1 MPATAHPKGAKNKM
15 KRNSRNK
22 VLLAALAAGSVC
34 VAAAAERGNLDIEFV
49 KGLIAIPSESR
60 SIPEC
65 NRATAYLKDYLE
77 RRGVHCHVERTEEG
91 RDALYAATLP
101 GKEHDYAFVTHID
114 VVPAAD
120 PSQFQPKVVGDE
132 IWGRGACDTKVNAA
146 LIAQVL
152 VNLAGKASVGAFF
165 ATDEDGCAGKVP
177 TCTMLRRAGFTPK
190 KMVLVGDTLGDSTNR
205 LFTAQKG
212 HWGFRITAK
221 GRGGHSSIPWKLDNA
236 IPKITKAVDSLMA
249 AYPKP
254 PAGTDWYS
262 TLAPTIL
269 SAGDAPNSIPGE
281 ASATFSFRYIGK
293 NDVAWLSGLVRQTTG
308 LEPETL
314 YCVPP
319 VTNNPDD
326 PLIKGLFNAMQANWK
341 DREFKIANLY
351 GATDAFQFSDLDL
364 PTVIFTHDGAGA
376 HKPDEHGSLASAAE
390 YLDFFTK
397 WIPTL

>member
-1 MPATAHPKGAKNKM
+1 M
-15 KRNSRNK
+15 KRLVSSIVFS
-22 VLLAALAAGSVC
+22 VLTGYTFAAGS
-34 VAAAAERGNLDIEFV
+34 GGLDVEFV
-49 KGLIAIPSESR
+49 KELISIPSESR

-77 RRGVHCHVERTEEG
+77 KRGVYCHVRQTEEG
-91 RDALYAATLP
+91 RDALYAATTP
-101 GKEHDYAFVTHID
+101 GKEHDFAFVTHID

-120 PSQFQPKVVGDE
+120 PSQFIPRVEGGE

-152 VNLAGKASVGAFF
+152 VKLVGKASVGAFF

-177 TCTMLRRAGFTPK
+177 TCTMLRKAGFTPK
-190 KMVLVGDTLGDSTNR
+190 RMVLVGDTLGDSTNR
-205 LFTAQKG
+205 LYVAQKG
-212 HWGFRITAK
+212 HWGFKITAK
-221 GRGGHSSIPWKLDNA
+221 GKGGHSSIPWKLDNA
-236 IPKITKAVDSLMA
+236 IPKITKAVDAVIS
-249 AYPKP
+249 AYPKAP
-254 PAGTDWYS
+254 EGTDWYS

-269 SAGDAPNSIPGE
+269 QAGDAPNSIPGE

-293 NDVAWLSGLVRQTTG
+293 DDVAKLAELVRKTTG

-319 VTNNPDD
+319 VVNDPRD
-326 PLIKGLFNAMQANWK
+326 PLVAECFRAMSRNWP
-341 DREFKIANLY
+341 DREFKTANLY
-351 GATDAFQFSDLDL
+351 GATDAFQFSDLNL
-364 PTVIFTHDGAGA
+364 PTVIFSHDGAGA
-376 HKPDEHGSLASAAE
+376 HRPDEHGSLVSADE

>member
-1 MPATAHPKGAKNKM
+1 M
-15 KRNSRNK
+15 KT
-22 VLLAALAAGSVC
+22 VLLALAACICAVSHS
-34 VAAAAERGNLDIEFV
+34 AERGNLDVEFV
-49 KGLIAIPSESR
+49 KGLISIPSESR

-77 RRGVHCHVERTEEG
+77 KRGVHCHVERTVEG

-101 GKEHDYAFVTHID
+101 GKVHDYAFVTHID
-114 VVPAAD
+114 VVPAQD
-120 PSQFQPKVVGDE
+120 QSQFTPKIVGDE
-132 IWGRGACDTKVNAA
+132 IWGRGACDTKLNAA

-152 VNLAGKASVGAFF
+152 VNLAGKVSVGAYF

-177 TCTMLRRAGFTPK
+177 TCTMLRNAGFTPR

-236 IPKITKAVDSLMA
+236 IPKITRAVDSIMS
-249 AYPKP
+249 AYPP
-254 PAGTDWYS
+254 PPPGSDWHS

-269 SAGDAPNSIPGE
+269 AAGDAPNSIPGE
-281 ASATFSFRYIGK
+281 ASATFSFRYVGK
-293 NDVAWLSGLVRQTTG
+293 NDVAWLSELVRKSTG

-319 VTNNPDD
+319 VSNNPDD
-326 PLIKGLFNAMQANWK
+326 PLIKSLFAEMQSNWS
-341 DREFKIANLY
+341 DREFRMANLY
-351 GATDAFQFSDLDL
+351 GATDAFQFSDLEL
-364 PTVIFTHDGAGA
+364 PTVIFSHDGAGA
-376 HKPDEHGSLASAAE
+376 HKPGEHGSLASAAE

-397 WIPTL
+397 WLQSL

>member
-1 MPATAHPKGAKNKM
+1 M
-15 KRNSRNK
+15 KRLVSGIAFS
-22 VLLAALAAGSVC
+22 VLTSYAFAAGS
-34 VAAAAERGNLDIEFV
+34 GGLDVEFV
-49 KGLIAIPSESR
+49 KELISIPSESR

-77 RRGVHCHVERTEEG
+77 KRGVYCHVRQTEEG
-91 RDALYAATLP
+91 RDALYAATTP
-101 GKEHDYAFVTHID
+101 GKEHDFAFVTHID

-120 PSQFQPKVVGDE
+120 PSQFIPRVEGGE

-152 VNLAGKASVGAFF
+152 VKLVGKASVGAFF

-177 TCTMLRRAGFTPK
+177 TCTMLRKAGFTPK
-190 KMVLVGDTLGDSTNR
+190 RMVLVGDTLGDSTNR
-205 LFTAQKG
+205 LYVAQKG
-212 HWGFRITAK
+212 HWGFKITAK
-221 GRGGHSSIPWKLDNA
+221 GKGGHSSIPWKLDNA
-236 IPKITKAVDSLMA
+236 IPKITKAVDAIMA
-249 AYPKP
+249 TYPKAP
-254 PAGTDWYS
+254 EGTDWYS

-269 SAGDAPNSIPGE
+269 QAGDAPNSIPGE

-293 NDVAWLSGLVRQTTG
+293 EDVAKLTELVRKTTG

-319 VTNNPDD
+319 VVNDPRD
-326 PLIKGLFNAMQANWK
+326 PLVAECFRAMSRNWP
-341 DREFKIANLY
+341 DREFKTANLY
-351 GATDAFQFSDLDL
+351 GATDAFQFSDLNL
-364 PTVIFTHDGAGA
+364 PTVIFSHDGAGA
-376 HKPDEHGSLASAAE
+376 HRPDEHGSLVSADE

>member
-1 MPATAHPKGAKNKM
+1 M
-15 KRNSRNK
+15 KRLVSGIAFS
-22 VLLAALAAGSVC
+22 VLTSYAFAAGS
-34 VAAAAERGNLDIEFV
+34 GGLDVEFV
-49 KGLIAIPSESR
+49 KELISIPSESR

-77 RRGVHCHVERTEEG
+77 KRGVYCHVRQTEEG
-91 RDALYAATLP
+91 RDALYAATTP
-101 GKEHDYAFVTHID
+101 GREHDFAFVTHID

-120 PSQFQPKVVGDE
+120 PSQFIPRVEGGE

-152 VNLAGKASVGAFF
+152 VKLVGKASVGAFF

-177 TCTMLRRAGFTPK
+177 TCTMLRKAGFTPK
-190 KMVLVGDTLGDSTNR
+190 RMVLVGDTLGDSTNR
-205 LFTAQKG
+205 LYVAQKG
-212 HWGFRITAK
+212 HWGFKITAK
-221 GRGGHSSIPWKLDNA
+221 GKGGHSSIPWKLDNA
-236 IPKITKAVDSLMA
+236 IPKITKAVDAIMA
-249 AYPKP
+249 TYPKAP
-254 PAGTDWYS
+254 EGTDWYS

-269 SAGDAPNSIPGE
+269 QAGDAPNSIPGE

-293 NDVAWLSGLVRQTTG
+293 EDVAKLTELVRKTTG

-319 VTNNPDD
+319 VVNDPRD
-326 PLIKGLFNAMQANWK
+326 PLVAECFRAMSRNWP
-341 DREFKIANLY
+341 DREFKTANLY
-351 GATDAFQFSDLDL
+351 GATDAFQFSDLNL
-364 PTVIFTHDGAGA
+364 PTVIFSHDGAGA
-376 HKPDEHGSLASAAE
+376 HRPDEHGSLVSADE